1 MLTGTKCLSYY
12 LDNDKISDGDCLSS
26 DMFGDAFIM
35 SLPLSTLELVRG
47 ESPLLGLLRV
57 VPGMEEVAVKP
68 MGDAD
73 APSGCTS

>member
-1 MLTGTKCLSYY
+1 
-12 LDNDKISDGDCLSS
+12 
-26 DMFGDAFIM
+26 MFGDAFIM
-35 SLPLSTLELVRG
+35 SLPLSRLELVRG
-47 ESPLLGLLRV
+47 ESPLLGLHRV